1 MDFIDELPKSNGKT
15 TIFVVVDRLSKFAH
29 FIPISHPYTAATI
42 AQVFFENIFKLHGMP
57 QSVVCD
63 TDPTFTGLFWRE
75 LFRLQGTSFNFS
87 SSYHP
92 QTDGQSEVVNKT
104 VEMYLRCF
112 SSYRP
117 KEWVQWIPWA
127 AYCYNTNLHSS
138 TKRTPYEIVY
148 GKPPPT
154 LLTYVPSTTQVEAVD
169 MELRSREQVLKEL
182 RERLLAAQ
190 DCMKRF
196 YDAKHADRSF
206 EVGDYVYLKLQPYRQ
221 ASLSMRKN
229 LKLSARF
236 YGPYEVIEKVGQV
249 AYKLMLPENS
259 KIHPVFHVSVLKKKI
274 GSDVEIKDMLP
285 TVSSKD
291 DSVVSMPQTILDQR
305 KRRNQ

>member
-1 MDFIDELPKSNGKT
+1 MGTMDSLGCIL
-15 TIFVVVDRLSKFAH
+15 LQ
-29 FIPISHPYTAATI
+29 Y
-42 AQVFFENIFKLHGMP
+42 
-57 QSVVCD
+57 QSTLINQKD
-63 TDPTFTGLFWRE
+63 
-75 LFRLQGTSFNFS
+75 S
-87 SSYHP
+87 
-92 QTDGQSEVVNKT
+92 
-104 VEMYLRCF
+104 
-112 SSYRP
+112 
-117 KEWVQWIPWA
+117 
-127 AYCYNTNLHSS
+127 
-138 TKRTPYEIVY
+138 PYEIVY

-154 LLTYVPSTTQVEAVD
+154 LLTYVPSTTQVEAID

-190 DCMKRF
+190 ERMKRF

-249 AYKLMLPENS
+249 AYKLMLPKNS
-259 KIHPVFHVSVLKKKI
+259 KIHPVFHVYVLKKKI

-291 DSVVSMPQTILDQR
+291 DFVVSMPQTILDQH
-305 KRRNQ
+305 KRRNQEEVLVHWKGLSPTDATWEKKKDL